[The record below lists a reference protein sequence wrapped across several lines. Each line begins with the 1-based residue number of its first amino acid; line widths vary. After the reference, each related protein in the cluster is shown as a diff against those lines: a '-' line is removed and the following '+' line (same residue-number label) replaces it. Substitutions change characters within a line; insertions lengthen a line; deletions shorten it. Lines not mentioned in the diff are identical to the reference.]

1 MSFNEA
7 LLKCKHLFSGGYEA
21 VLQKKPTVGAED
33 GFILKET
40 SRCWMALQECW
51 SDGVYIEALAHKFW
65 KLSLQLLSR
74 YVNWASTYCAQ
85 VF

>member
-1 MSFNEA
+1 M
-7 LLKCKHLFSGGYEA
+7 
-21 VLQKKPTVGAED
+21 LQKKPTIGVED

-40 SRCWMALQECW
+40 SRCWIALQECW

-74 YVNWASTYCAQ
+74 YANWACTYCAQ
-85 VF
+85 VLLNLFEAV